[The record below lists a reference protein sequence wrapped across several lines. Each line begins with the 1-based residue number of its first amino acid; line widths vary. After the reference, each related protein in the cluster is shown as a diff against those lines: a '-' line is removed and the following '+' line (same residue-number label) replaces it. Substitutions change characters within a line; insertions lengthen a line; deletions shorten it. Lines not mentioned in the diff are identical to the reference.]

1 MAAADLAGDDVD
13 LATIKTAMESYKS
26 DPLPRM
32 TFFDNS
38 AGSISAPAAMHFLGP
53 ATNATALVHFID
65 FIADCEIQGEYRDAY
80 CHVATLL
87 CCYVAVSLRR

>member
-1 MAAADLAGDDVD
+1 MAADLAGDDVD
-13 LATIKTAMESYKS
+13 LAMIKTAMESVKS

-53 ATNATALVHFID
+53 ATNATALCHFID
-65 FIADCEIQGEYRDAY
+65 FIAARSRENGQHTSC
-80 CHVATLL
+80 
-87 CCYVAVSLRR
+87 